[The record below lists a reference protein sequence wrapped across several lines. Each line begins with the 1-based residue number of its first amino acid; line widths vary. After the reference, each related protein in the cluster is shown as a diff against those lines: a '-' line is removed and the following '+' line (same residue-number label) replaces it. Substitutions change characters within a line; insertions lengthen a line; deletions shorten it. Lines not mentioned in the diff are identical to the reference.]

1 MFQVQGWVA
10 CKIEY
15 KGGELPLEF
24 IPEEQHEDEGD
35 DRIDEDLDE
44 EEDKNES
51 DEEEE
56 DNDEHDG
63 DDRTNEDAD
72 EKEEDKTQK
81 FGCDHKCSGRK
92 IQSNNSTGKLT

>member
-1 MFQVQGWVA
+1 MFQVQGWAA

-15 KGGELPLEF
+15 KEGGALPLQF

-44 EEDKNES
+44 EDNNES

-72 EKEEDKTQK
+72 EKEEDKIQK
-81 FGCDHKCSGRK
+81 FGCDHKCSDRK
-92 IQSNNSTGKLT
+92 FNQTTVQGN